1 MLRHRKRIYH
11 VLAAMDEHAAA
22 FGADDFHIGH
32 AVFASGLNF
41 YEIRQ
46 PLRSAGLDPTDASF
60 DWRTTHPGLAAWYDR
75 VRRRPSLRLP
85 PAHPHYAIAR
95 HEEFVLT
102 VPLWSREALLD
113 NPRLVPNGPGVYV
126 WFFPPIVPGLAD
138 AARTKREGR
147 TLMYLGVAGRA
158 AAPADEGRGEGTLW
172 HQTQVDLHGDAG
184 KSALRLALGCLMADQ
199 LGITLRRAGSGQRL
213 TFTRDG
219 ERRLSEWIAR
229 HGRVGWMSHPD
240 PQTIAPDIRRRLS
253 LPLNLDGNSGDN
265 VNAPIRSIV
274 ANAQANARAM
284 PVVRE

>member
-1 MLRHRKRIYH
+1 
-11 VLAAMDEHAAA
+11 
-22 FGADDFHIGH
+22 
-32 AVFASGLNF
+32 
-41 YEIRQ
+41 
-46 PLRSAGLDPTDASF
+46 
-60 DWRTTHPGLAAWYDR
+60 
-75 VRRRPSLRLP
+75 
-85 PAHPHYAIAR
+85 
-95 HEEFVLT
+95 
-102 VPLWSREALLD
+102 
-113 NPRLVPNGPGVYV
+113 
-126 WFFPPIVPGLAD
+126 
-138 AARTKREGR
+138 
-147 TLMYLGVAGRA
+147 MYLGVAGRA

-184 KSALRLALGCLMADQ
+184 ESALRLALGCLMADQ